1 MANVL
6 FRRGDT
12 ATINSTAIVDGQLL
26 WNTVTGEIWE
36 DVGTSRISCGKLVDT
51 SLNPTSPNAVSN
63 QAVTGSIINT
73 REEVL
78 AITANYIPCGTK
90 PVKELLKTYVIT
102 IDISGW
108 TAETGGYYA
117 NATLT
122 GLLATDKPYWSMRS
136 ATNYPTTAEEANY
149 KLLKSVTCAADT
161 LTFHATAAPS
171 AALTIEVRL

>member
-1 MANVL
+1 MGMKIVFNGHNIIIQNIFPVERSLQFSAL
-6 FRRGDT
+6 
-12 ATINSTAIVDGQLL
+12 NSDVSF
-26 WNTVTGEIWE
+26 EI
-36 DVGTSRISCGKLVDT
+36 L
-51 SLNPTSPNAVSN
+51 
-63 QAVTGSIINT
+63 
-73 REEVL
+73 
-78 AITANYIPCGTK
+78 
-90 PVKELLKTYVIT
+90 KELKTYVIT